1 MRGRRLGQSHPCPDQ
16 RDSRSG
22 VGYLGGVKVLL
33 LIAAVAAAQAPEA
46 VSPTRGC
53 LASRTKGVVIECR
66 RALQDDTLSRS
77 RRATLLRVVAL
88 RLAWESRWLEVADSY
103 IELIATTPEDAS
115 AHRDLGEV
123 LLRALGRP
131 EDALAALSESRRLDP
146 DDAETHG
153 LMAAALNALGRP
165 VDAIRAYEEAL
176 RIDPGYLA
184 ARPAARKSF
193 AASEQGLKWP
203 EDATGAPREQR

>member
-1 MRGRRLGQSHPCPDQ
+1 M
-16 RDSRSG
+16 
-22 VGYLGGVKVLL
+22 VLAL
-33 LIAAVAAAQAPEA
+33 LAVVAAAQVPEEE
-46 VSPTRGC
+46 SPTRGC
-53 LASRTKGVVIECR
+53 LSSRTKGVVVKCR
-66 RALQDDTLSRS
+66 QALQDDTLSTN
-77 RRATLLRVVAL
+77 RRATLLRLMAL
-88 RLAWESRWLEVADSY
+88 RLASESRWLEVADSY
-103 IELIATTPEDAS
+103 SELIATTPEDAS

-123 LLRALGRP
+123 LLRGLGRP
-131 EDALAALSESRRLDP
+131 EDALAALRESRRLDP

-165 VDAIRAYEEAL
+165 VDAMRAYEDAL

-193 AASEQGLKWP
+193 DASEQGLKWP